1 MTVASILPSH
11 LMSHGKVLC
20 RSKIGFDN
28 TNALA
33 YIITNIGKP
42 IGADRKVLVHRN
54 GVGIPRHFFI
64 YIAPKRGISMS
75 EKILSCFIDEA
86 GDFGEYDYHSP
97 YYIVSVVLHEQ
108 SLPIQNQIDGLERY
122 LTNLGY
128 PNHALHTGPLIRR
141 EGDYKEMLMED
152 RKKLFNL
159 LFRFARKLPIRFFSA
174 KVKKSECKDSDEL
187 ESKLTKAITNEL
199 QKHDDYF
206 RSFDKIIIYY
216 DNGQK
221 PLKRILNIIFSS
233 RFSDI
238 EVRRVRPVDYKL
250 FQVAD
255 LICTLE
261 HIYVK
266 IELGLFS
273 NSEKEFFSR
282 PHDFKRDYWRKI
294 ENQQL

>member
-1 MTVASILPSH
+1 M
-11 LMSHGKVLC
+11 
-20 RSKIGFDN
+20 
-28 TNALA
+28 
-33 YIITNIGKP
+33 
-42 IGADRKVLVHRN
+42 
-54 GVGIPRHFFI
+54 
-64 YIAPKRGISMS
+64 
-75 EKILSCFIDEA
+75 
-86 GDFGEYDYHSP
+86 
-97 YYIVSVVLHEQ
+97 
-108 SLPIQNQIDGLERY
+108 
-122 LTNLGY
+122 
-128 PNHALHTGPLIRR
+128 
-141 EGDYKEMLMED
+141 
-152 RKKLFNL
+152 
-159 LFRFARKLPIRFFSA
+159 FSA

-282 PHDFKRDYWRKI
+282 PNDFKRDYWRKI